1 MASSRSSNRDRAGG
15 RVPTPAEMLERLIN
29 FVGDVLGSSSLRF
42 DIGPTL
48 IVLGVLLVLLQL
60 VARPVTRWQTSDAGG
75 LAGIGRAMALAAEA
89 GTDAVVVLG
98 GAGIA
103 RSTDALARLQ
113 TLAALPLLGH
123 VARAAARSGV
133 PLRVLVNDALAGVAA
148 DAAVDT
154 AHRRTAT
161 LERLGR
167 SRIVVTGEGRPA
179 LGGLAM
185 TARARPAAALA
196 LGSLREEGALLL
208 EGLRNG
214 GGSLSAGTAE
224 AAQAAT
230 PLLAGGGALV
240 GPQLFVAAADLRAD
254 PNERT
259 MVIAANRLLI
269 AAVIVLVAGSAL
281 ALVGIIEPSDLLLGI
296 GGS

>member
-1 MASSRSSNRDRAGG
+1 M
-15 RVPTPAEMLERLIN
+15 PTPAELLERLIA

-42 DIGPTL
+42 EIGPTL
-48 IVLGVLLVLLQL
+48 IVLGILLVLLQL
-60 VARPVTRWQTSDAGG
+60 VARPISRWQTSDAGG
-75 LAGIGRAMALAAEA
+75 LAGIGRAMALAAES

-103 RSTDALARLQ
+103 RSTDAFARLQ

-133 PLRVLVNDALAGVAA
+133 PLRVLVNDPLAGVAA
-148 DAAVDT
+148 DAALDS

-161 LERLGR
+161 LERLAR

-224 AAQAAT
+224 ASQAPT

-240 GPQLFVAAADLRAD
+240 GPQLFTAAADLRAD

-259 MVIAANRLLI
+259 MVMAANRILVV
-269 AAVIVLVAGSAL
+269 AVIVLGIGSAL
-281 ALVGIIEPSDLLLGI
+281 ALAGVIEPSALLLGI
-296 GGS
+296 GGP